1 MELYFL
7 IISKNVEAESEQK
20 SEQSPPPSVEE
31 RWDEISPQLSIVM
44 REGTIPE
51 VIPFDATLDVP
62 IDEQKYEFRGFNIG
76 KLKK

>member
-1 MELYFL
+1 MFSWFKVGIILY
-7 IISKNVEAESEQK
+7 IISNVEAETEQK
-20 SEQSPPPSVEE
+20 SEQSPAPSMEE

-62 IDEQKYEFRGFNIG
+62 IDEQKYAYEFRI
-76 KLKK
+76 